1 MPLAHLLIISRL
13 PAVAISGAR
22 RICTKMSLLLFIKLH
37 PLIQMSIKN
46 KVLFQTLE
54 VAWLSSPPSSTN
66 STNCEFRLIAEP
78 EYSSAEM
85 AESPSKASLIEPLLA
100 VYKRNRGFLWCFW
113 LALRSNLSSIL
124 ERRRVVWWY
133 FSFEGTS
140 LDGEWKPW
148 GHQVSSK
155 VCVRL
160 DYHCFQKIPSL
171 QYNMNYLRIFESCC
185 GPVWMRTGTQSFW
198 TTDG

>member
-1 MPLAHLLIISRL
+1 MQVAHLLIISRL

-78 EYSSAEM
+78 EYSSEM
-85 AESPSKASLIEPLLA
+85 AESPSKASLIEPLA
-100 VYKRNRGFLWCFW
+100 VCKREKKFEVSLMFLSLRCDLIYQVYLNRGE
-113 LALRSNLSSIL
+113 SSD
-124 ERRRVVWWY
+124 
-133 FSFEGTS
+133 GTF
-140 LDGEWKPW
+140 P
-148 GHQVSSK
+148 SK
-155 VCVRL
+155 VRVSTVSE
-160 DYHCFQKIPSL
+160 SL
-171 QYNMNYLRIFESCC
+171 EGIRFHRKSA
-185 GPVWMRTGTQSFW
+185 
-198 TTDG
+198 

>member
-1 MPLAHLLIISRL
+1 MQVAHLLIISRL

-22 RICTKMSLLLFIKLH
+22 RICTKMSLLLFTKLH

-46 KVLFQTLE
+46 RILFQTLE

-100 VYKRNRGFLWCFW
+100 VYKREIEVFFDVFGW
-113 LALRSNLSSIL
+113 LCDLIYQVYLNGGESSD
-124 ERRRVVWWY
+124 
-133 FSFEGTS
+133 GTF
-140 LDGEWKPW
+140 P
-148 GHQVSSK
+148 SK
-155 VCVRL
+155 VRVSTVSE
-160 DYHCFQKIPSL
+160 SL
-171 QYNMNYLRIFESCC
+171 EGIRFHRKSA
-185 GPVWMRTGTQSFW
+185 
-198 TTDG
+198 